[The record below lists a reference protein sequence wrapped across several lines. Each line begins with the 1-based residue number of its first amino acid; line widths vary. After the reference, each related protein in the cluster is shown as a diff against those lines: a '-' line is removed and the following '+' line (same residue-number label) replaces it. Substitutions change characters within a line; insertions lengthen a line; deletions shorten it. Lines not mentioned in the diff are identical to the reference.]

1 MLYHRCTSL
10 YSYIYIY
17 IFSHLV
23 HPGGGEEDAHLLRVL
38 LQLPVLLVAEL

>member
-1 MLYHRCTSL
+1 MLYHYCTSQ
-10 YSYIYIY
+10 YFYIDVY

-23 HPGGGEEDAHLLRVL
+23 HPGGREEDAHLLRVL